1 MNLNLLVGKTL
12 GLGKKKF
19 YPISSVFIGSGK
31 NILSYPQLTAYYLS
45 NLNKTEPFFYQYND
59 SKLPT
64 SGRLFRLKVI
74 SFFYIKT
81 INNYLFLLE
90 FVNLTN

>member
-12 GLGKKKF
+12 GLGKKKI

-45 NLNKTEPFFYQYND
+45 NLNKTELFF
-59 SKLPT
+59 
-64 SGRLFRLKVI
+64 I
-74 SFFYIKT
+74 STMTQSFLHPGGFF
-81 INNYLFLLE
+81 
-90 FVNLTN
+90 V

>member
-12 GLGKKKF
+12 GLGKKKI

-45 NLNKTEPFFYQYND
+45 NLNKTETFF
-59 SKLPT
+59 
-64 SGRLFRLKVI
+64 I
-74 SFFYIKT
+74 STMTQSFLHPGGFF
-81 INNYLFLLE
+81 
-90 FVNLTN
+90 V

>member
-45 NLNKTEPFFYQYND
+45 NLNKTEPFF
-59 SKLPT
+59 
-64 SGRLFRLKVI
+64 I
-74 SFFYIKT
+74 STMTQSFLHPGGFF
-81 INNYLFLLE
+81 
-90 FVNLTN
+90 V

>member
-45 NLNKTEPFFYQYND
+45 NLNKTELFF
-59 SKLPT
+59 
-64 SGRLFRLKVI
+64 I
-74 SFFYIKT
+74 STMAQSFLHPGGFF
-81 INNYLFLLE
+81 
-90 FVNLTN
+90 V